1 MLERFAAMAVRK
13 LEGTCIWFSL
23 SMLRHFICST
33 NAMRYN
39 QDNQLQHISSS
50 VLKSRVF
57 ELCAI
62 RKRQR
67 HRLDW
72 TNKFVPVFIGGHT
85 QKPRALLANEN
96 RNRAEKKTFSTK
108 SDTHKNNLN
117 FYKTL
122 HDFLCSSRFR
132 DIVFHPI
139 TSHINNAVAVFSIA
153 AQIYIFGC
161 KLMANTHCMI
171 KWKYK

>member
-1 MLERFAAMAVRK
+1 MCIILVELSGDANIDVETICRDGHKKAW
-13 LEGTCIWFSL
+13 EGTCIWFSL
-23 SMLRHFICST
+23 SMLRHFIRST

-57 ELCAI
+57 ELCAF

-96 RNRAEKKTFSTK
+96 RNRTEKKTFSTE

-122 HDFLCSSRFR
+122 HDFLCLSRFR

-139 TSHINNAVAVFSIA
+139 T
-153 AQIYIFGC
+153 Y
-161 KLMANTHCMI
+161 
-171 KWKYK
+171 